1 MTKELAIGNT
11 MKDETISQ
19 LNYMKLNYLMIQKQP
34 KVIYRK
40 GDIKNFA
47 KFTGK
52 YMCQSL
58 FFNKVAGLG
67 SATLTS
73 TGGCFCSGLVTRF
86 SDGRYFHTLD
96 SGFRTVYADLFFVA
110 YK

>member
-52 YMCQSL
+52 YM
-58 FFNKVAGLG
+58 
-67 SATLTS
+67 
-73 TGGCFCSGLVTRF
+73 
-86 SDGRYFHTLD
+86 
-96 SGFRTVYADLFFVA
+96 
-110 YK
+110 